1 MQHIKLLEDYFYGQ
15 EGNSGIP
22 NSGKEAELY
31 FNMLPRGLRNEL
43 TRPVKD
49 MLMNTNVKDWH
60 VLEFILPKIEKLM
73 AKSGLQW
80 NRFPGMIAKIPES
93 GTVFV
98 EIDGVELSFF
108 VYKYDLIG
116 DLVDLGFVDLASV
129 IVPTPT
135 LCPSSNSPIAT

>member
-1 MQHIKLLEDYFYGQ
+1 MKQIKMYEHFFYGK

-22 NSGKEAELY
+22 NSGKEAEIY
-31 FNMLPRGLRNEL
+31 FNMLPIGLRNEL

-80 NRFPGMIAKIPES
+80 NRFPGVMRISAIKNIDQFVDWLES
-93 GTVFV
+93 GYSQALEDAYF
-98 EIDGVELSFF
+98 S
-108 VYKYDLIG
+108 
-116 DLVDLGFVDLASV
+116 
-129 IVPTPT
+129 
-135 LCPSSNSPIAT
+135 

>member
-80 NRFPGMIAKIPES
+80 NRFPGMMRISAIKNMDQFLYWLES
-93 GTVFV
+93 GYSQALEDAYF
-98 EIDGVELSFF
+98 S
-108 VYKYDLIG
+108 
-116 DLVDLGFVDLASV
+116 
-129 IVPTPT
+129 
-135 LCPSSNSPIAT
+135 

>member
-1 MQHIKLLEDYFYGQ
+1 MKQIKMYEHFYYGK
-15 EGNSGIP
+15 EGNTQSPSTSSGSFRNWTTP

-60 VLEFILPKIEKLM
+60 VLDFILPKIEKLM

-80 NRFPGMIAKIPES
+80 NRFPGVMRTS
-93 GTVFV
+93 GIKNMDQFV
-98 EIDGVELSFF
+98 NWLKSGYSQALEDAYFS
-108 VYKYDLIG
+108 
-116 DLVDLGFVDLASV
+116 
-129 IVPTPT
+129 
-135 LCPSSNSPIAT
+135 